1 MFVLLCNVP
10 VLVTA
15 QSQTQAITDVYN
27 ALGAPSS
34 WMQGDPCGWA
44 GVLACNA
51 GGDILHMYP
60 ITRKTH

>member
-27 ALGAPSS
+27 ALGAPSG

-44 GVLACNA
+44 GLTCNA
-51 GGDILHMYP
+51 QGNIVFMYP
-60 ITRKTH
+60 ITHKPR